1 MIQIRLTNT
10 ETYEDEIIN
19 VKGVLMG
26 FCIGAMCT
34 LIIIMATTVIHE
46 KIRNADDRV
55 ITQTQKQEFKKLMRE
70 ELNDYFNI
78 TEVTEN

>member
-1 MIQIRLTNT
+1 MIQIEIKNT
-10 ETYEDEIIN
+10 DSTAVLNLGEEAII
-19 VKGVLMG
+19 G

-78 TEVTEN
+78 MEVTEK

>member
-1 MIQIRLTNT
+1 MMQIEIKNTNRT
-10 ETYEDEIIN
+10 AVLNLGEEAII
-19 VKGVLMG
+19 G

-34 LIIIMATTVIHE
+34 LIIIMTATVIHS

-55 ITQTQKQEFKKLMRE
+55 ITVTQKQEFRKLMRE

-78 TEVTEN
+78 TEVTEK

>member
-1 MIQIRLTNT
+1 MIQIEIKNT
-10 ETYEDEIIN
+10 DSTAVLNLGEEAII
-19 VKGVLMG
+19 G

-78 TEVTEN
+78 TEVTEK

>member
-1 MIQIRLTNT
+1 MIQTRITNT
-10 ETYEDEIIN
+10 ETYDATVIT
-19 VKGVLMG
+19 LRDLFMG

-55 ITQTQKQEFKKLMRE
+55 ITQTQKQEFKKIMRE
-70 ELNDYFNI
+70 ELNDYFDI

>member
-1 MIQIRLTNT
+1 MIQIEIKNT
-10 ETYEDEIIN
+10 DSTAVLNLGEEAII
-19 VKGVLMG
+19 G

-78 TEVTEN
+78 TEVTEKQ